1 MDKFKNVGMDED
13 TRLIEDKI
21 LKYKDIDVLYQKWVW
36 EGVIG
41 NSLIFTKE
49 DIKKFNIHNI
59 IDEMEIIKNKN
70 KITTNKDDKFY
81 FINFDFEVM

>member
-1 MDKFKNVGMDED
+1 VDKFKDVGIDED
-13 TRLIEDKI
+13 TRLIEEKI

-49 DIKKFNIHNI
+49 DIKNIQY
-59 IDEMEIIKNKN
+59 
-70 KITTNKDDKFY
+70 T
-81 FINFDFEVM
+81 